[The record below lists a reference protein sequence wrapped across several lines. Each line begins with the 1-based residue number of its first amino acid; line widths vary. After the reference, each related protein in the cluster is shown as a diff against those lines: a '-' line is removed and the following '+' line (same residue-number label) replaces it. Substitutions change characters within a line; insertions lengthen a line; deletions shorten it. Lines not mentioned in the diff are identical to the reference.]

1 MYAVIATGG
10 KQYRV
15 EPGQTL
21 TIEKLSG
28 EVDDT
33 VELRPVMIVDDEGN
47 VTAGPDIGERAVT
60 ATITGH
66 GKGEKIRVFTY
77 KNKSRQHKRRG
88 HRQHQTTIKIDSI

>member
-15 EPGQTL
+15 KPGQEL
-21 TIEKLSG
+21 SVEKLDGGVGDAISLPAIMVVG
-28 EVDDT
+28 EDGQVETGAAVAERT
-33 VELRPVMIVDDEGN
+33 VN
-47 VTAGPDIGERAVT
+47 

-66 GKGEKIRVFTY
+66 TRAPYIRVFHY

-88 HRQHQTTIKIDSI
+88 HRQNLTTIRIEGI

>member
-15 EPGQTL
+15 EPGQEL
-21 TIEKLSG
+21 EVEKLDG
-28 EVDDT
+28 EVGDS
-33 VELRPVMIVDDEGN
+33 VELPAVLVVDDGD
-47 VTAGPDIGERAVT
+47 VSAGPELDGRSVT

-77 KNKSRQHKRRG
+77 KSKSRQHKRRG
-88 HRQHQTTIKIDSI
+88 HRQPHTTIRIEDI